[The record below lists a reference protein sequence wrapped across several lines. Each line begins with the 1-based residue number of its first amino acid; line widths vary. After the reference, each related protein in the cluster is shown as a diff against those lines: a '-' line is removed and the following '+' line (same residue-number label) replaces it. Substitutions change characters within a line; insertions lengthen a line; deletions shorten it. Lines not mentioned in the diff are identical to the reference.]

1 MFKIAID
8 GPAGSGKS
16 SISKILC
23 KELNFEH
30 IDTGAMYRAVTLKA
44 LQLGINLEN
53 EDEYDFL
60 DNTKIDIQKDKIFMD
75 GIDVST
81 EIRSVKVTTNASTPA
96 KLGRVRT
103 FLVDMQRELAGSRNV
118 IMDGRDIGTVVLPNA
133 DLKIYL
139 DASAECRAIRRMKER
154 ELAGIVVPFE
164 QTLEEIITRDTK
176 DSTRAISPLKKAD
189 DAIVIDSSNMT
200 IDEVVK
206 TIISYVNE
214 RVNKKMSENLV
225 AIKEGQEV
233 TGVITNVSKDAIY
246 LELPNETKGVIY
258 TNDLSDYVEGQ
269 KLRDYYFE
277 GGEFTGLV
285 KQIAKDK
292 KSDANLY
299 ILSTK
304 LYKAR
309 TDLKVFDELKE
320 KDEIIQAK
328 VMFVNH
334 AGADLL
340 YKNHS
345 DIKVFLPL
353 KNIYLKEEA
362 LRALKGQMIDVVV
375 TNVDHDAIKVIVSN
389 AAAQAKIKKA
399 KYEASYNA
407 LELNAVVE
415 GTVESITDFGAF
427 VKLGEVSALLHRNE
441 LDHKMVRNVNDYLK
455 VGQTVTAKIIK
466 LEEGKVGLSLK
477 ALKAHPWDVLTE
489 KFHVGDVFEGEVKQI
504 IPAGVIIKLTDEY
517 AGLMPNVEY
526 SWRTNERVADNV
538 KEGDTL
544 TVKVMNIDGA
554 KKRISLSHRE
564 TVENTWKD
572 IKLQRG
578 AVINVE
584 IAKIE
589 EKGAVVNYENVSGY
603 LPVNEVTD
611 QKRIGKVDE
620 VYAVGE
626 KVDAMVLECDPGK
639 AKLVV
644 SVKKLENQKER
655 AEFDKYFEKQ
665 KEETP
670 STTFAD
676 LLGEA
681 FKKFEE

>member
-1 MFKIAID
+1 
-8 GPAGSGKS
+8 
-16 SISKILC
+16 
-23 KELNFEH
+23 
-30 IDTGAMYRAVTLKA
+30 
-44 LQLGINLEN
+44 
-53 EDEYDFL
+53 
-60 DNTKIDIQKDKIFMD
+60 
-75 GIDVST
+75 
-81 EIRSVKVTTNASTPA
+81 
-96 KLGRVRT
+96 
-103 FLVDMQRELAGSRNV
+103 
-118 IMDGRDIGTVVLPNA
+118 
-133 DLKIYL
+133 
-139 DASAECRAIRRMKER
+139 
-154 ELAGIVVPFE
+154 
-164 QTLEEIITRDTK
+164 
-176 DSTRAISPLKKAD
+176 
-189 DAIVIDSSNMT
+189 
-200 IDEVVK
+200 
-206 TIISYVNE
+206 
-214 RVNKKMSENLV
+214 
-225 AIKEGQEV
+225 
-233 TGVITNVSKDAIY
+233 
-246 LELPNETKGVIY
+246 
-258 TNDLSDYVEGQ
+258 
-269 KLRDYYFE
+269 
-277 GGEFTGLV
+277 
-285 KQIAKDK
+285 
-292 KSDANLY
+292 
-299 ILSTK
+299 
-304 LYKAR
+304 
-309 TDLKVFDELKE
+309 
-320 KDEIIQAK
+320 
-328 VMFVNH
+328 MFVNH

-375 TNVDHDAIKVIVSN
+375 TTVDHEAIKVIVSN
-389 AAAQAKIKKA
+389 SAAQAKIKKA
-399 KYEASYNA
+399 SFEAAYNA

-441 LDHKMVRNVNDYLK
+441 LDHKMVRNVKDYVT
-455 VGQTVTAKIIK
+455 VGQTITAKIIK

-477 ALKAHPWDVLTE
+477 ALKSHPWDVLTE

-504 IPAGVIIKLTDEY
+504 IPAGVLVKLTDEY

-544 TVKVMNIDGA
+544 TVKIMSIDAA

-564 TVENTWKD
+564 TVENTWKNV
-572 IKLQRG
+572 KLQKG

-620 VYAVGE
+620 VYNVGE

-665 KEETP
+665 NEETP

-676 LLGEA
+676 LLGES

>member
-1 MFKIAID
+1 MFRIAID

-23 KELNFEH
+23 EKLGFEH
-30 IDTGAMYRAVTLKA
+30 IDTGAMYRAITLKA
-44 LQLGINLEN
+44 LKLGINLEN

-60 DNTKIDIQKDKIFMD
+60 ENTKIDISENQIFLD
-75 GIDVST
+75 NIDVSK
-81 EIRSVKVTTNASTPA
+81 EIRSVEVTTNASTPA
-96 KLGRVRT
+96 KLRKVRT
-103 FLVDMQRELAGSRNV
+103 FLVDMQRELAKTKNV
-118 IMDGRDIGTVVLPNA
+118 IMDGRDIGTVVLPDA
-133 DLKIYL
+133 ELKIYL
-139 DASAECRAIRRMKER
+139 DASAKCRAIRRMKER
-154 ELAGIVVPFE
+154 EMAGIVVSLDK
-164 QTLEEIITRDTK
+164 TLEEIITRDTK
-176 DSTRAISPLKKAD
+176 DSTRAISPLKVAD

-200 IDEVVK
+200 IEDVVK

-214 RVNKKMSENLV
+214 RVNKNMSENLIT
-225 AIKEGQEV
+225 IKEGQEV

-246 LELPNETKGVIY
+246 LELPNEAKGVIY
-258 TNDLSDYVEGQ
+258 TNDLTDYVEGQ

-292 KSDANLY
+292 KTDKNLY

-328 VMFVNH
+328 VMFVNK

-353 KNIYLKEEA
+353 KNIYLNEEA
-362 LRALKGQMIDVVV
+362 LRALKGEMIDVVV
-375 TNVDHDAIKVIVSN
+375 ANVDHDAIKVIVSN
-389 AAAQAKIKKA
+389 SAAQAKIKKA
-399 KYEASYNA
+399 KIEACYNA

-415 GTVESITDFGAF
+415 GVVESITDFGAF
-427 VKLGEVSALLHRNE
+427 VKLGEVSGLLHRNE
-441 LDHKMVRNVNDYLK
+441 LDHKMVRNVNDYLQ
-455 VGQTVTAKIIK
+455 VGQTVNAKIIK
-466 LEEGKVGLSLK
+466 LEDGKIGLSLK
-477 ALKAHPWDVLTE
+477 ALKAHPWDVLNE

-504 IPAGVIIKLTDEY
+504 IPAGVLIQLTDEY

-538 KEGDTL
+538 QVGDKL
-544 TVKVMNIDGA
+544 TVKIMNIDGA

-564 TVENTWKD
+564 TVENTWKN
-572 IKLQRG
+572 INLQKG
-578 AVINVE
+578 TVVKVT

-589 EKGAVVNYENVSGY
+589 EKGAIVNYENVSGF

-620 VYAVGE
+620 VYPVGE
-626 KVDAMVLECDPGK
+626 QVDAMVLECDPGK

-644 SVKKLENQKER
+644 SVKRLENQKER